1 MTREMTE
8 TVCSLVLV
16 IDDDDEAG
24 RRETGQEVEDMSRL
38 RMGSWLRSI
47 PLRLNVSVLDRGTGT
62 RTVACRGRV
71 SASCSLRTCQN
82 INCKFLKAF

>member
-16 IDDDDEAG
+16 IDDDTGAG
-24 RRETGQEVEDMSRL
+24 RQETGQEVEEDMSRL

-47 PLRLNVSVLDRGTGT
+47 PLRLNVSVLERGTGT
-62 RTVACRGRV
+62 RTVAWGEWYIQYTT
-71 SASCSLRTCQN
+71 SIS
-82 INCKFLKAF
+82 

>member
-1 MTREMTE
+1 MTE

-16 IDDDDEAG
+16 IDDDAGAG
-24 RRETGQEVEDMSRL
+24 RRETGQVEVEDMSRL

-71 SASCSLRTCQN
+71 SANCSLRTCQN
-82 INCKFLKAF
+82 INCKFLKAL